1 MERTIKRII
10 LAVLA
15 VSLSLFLLL
24 GQRSGDDIVV
34 DEAADAP
41 ENSAAEDPTAGVVAA
56 EGELDWQYPPGWI
69 DFSDLPDKM
78 TLGDEEQPGL
88 TNWRYLLVNHLDQS
102 NYLMQSYYPEMSE
115 IEHGYAFQTRAIEDL
130 RAFIDDARAE
140 GYVVSI
146 ALTYRSYV
154 DQRVR
159 FNGMASTIYDRGGCT
174 LAEAEQQAM
183 AMGYYPGT
191 DEHQTGLAVN
201 FVAEGGEAKFS
212 TPVLQWMKE
221 HCHEY
226 GFILRY
232 PEGREDK
239 TGRDAEAGHFR
250 YVGQVA
256 AEYIMRKGITL
267 EEFRQAYV
275 DQEEIEDGGW
285 LW

>member
-1 MERTIKRII
+1 MERTLKRII

-15 VSLSLFLLL
+15 VSLALFLLL
-24 GQRSGDDIVV
+24 GQRDTGDIAV

-41 ENSAAEDPTAGVVAA
+41 ESSAAEDPTAGVTAS
-56 EGELDWQYPPGWI
+56 EGELDWEYPPGWI
-69 DFSDLPDKM
+69 DFSDLPDKQI
-78 TLGDEEQPGL
+78 LGDEDQPGL

-130 RAFIDDARAE
+130 RSFIDDARAE

-183 AMGYYPGT
+183 AMG
-191 DEHQTGLAVN
+191 
-201 FVAEGGEAKFS
+201 
-212 TPVLQWMKE
+212 
-221 HCHEY
+221 
-226 GFILRY
+226 
-232 PEGREDK
+232 
-239 TGRDAEAGHFR
+239 
-250 YVGQVA
+250 
-256 AEYIMRKGITL
+256 
-267 EEFRQAYV
+267 
-275 DQEEIEDGGW
+275 
-285 LW
+285 